1 MSLEAVVGLINPVSM
16 NPDSVDFHSLSERDI
31 VEIGK
36 GLQSADTPLLL
47 IKNFP
52 SDDTSLQNFI
62 DKIGK
67 PIVDFRSQ
75 SPVFAVKVSKY
86 HDFFKSYAN
95 SNYYFSLHTDCSDF
109 EQIPNGLAMLCVT
122 PAEQGG
128 ESIFI
133 KLTDVLAC
141 LDKADIEFLLS
152 KQWTFRN
159 RQRSIL
165 SQEPLS
171 LDPLSQYSLK
181 KDQANTKQLNYN
193 VCYNRLMI
201 EGYSEL
207 SAEELAFLDRFD
219 ALLAEHAITY
229 KLQKNELVLCN
240 NHKLLH
246 GRTDFAE
253 TSQRLIQRIRFEIG

>member
-1 MSLEAVVGLINPVSM
+1 MVVNLINSI
-16 NPDSVDFHSLSERDI
+16 SVDFNSLNDNDI
-31 VEIGK
+31 IEIGK
-36 GLQSADTPLLL
+36 DLQSANPPLLL

-52 SDDTSLQNFI
+52 NNDNLLLQFI
-62 DKIGK
+62 KGMGQ
-67 PIVDFRSQ
+67 PIIDFRSQ
-75 SPVFAVKVSKY
+75 SPIFAVEVGKY

-122 PAEQGG
+122 PAKQGG

-141 LDKADIEFLLS
+141 LDKADIEFLLN
-152 KQWTFRN
+152 KKWTFRN

-165 SQEPLS
+165 S
-171 LDPLSQYSLK
+171 
-181 KDQANTKQLNYN
+181 KDKLGYKI
-193 VCYNRLMI
+193 CYNRLMI

-207 SAEELAFLDRFD
+207 SADELAFLDKFD
-219 ALLAEHAITY
+219 KLLAEHAISY

-253 TSQRLIQRIRFEIG
+253 NSNRLIQRIRFDFLLSNS

>member
-1 MSLEAVVGLINPVSM
+1 MGAVVDWINAI
-16 NPDSVDFHSLSERDI
+16 SVDFHSLTDNDI
-31 VEIGK
+31 IEISK
-36 GLQSADTPLLL
+36 DLQSADTPLLL

-52 SDDTSLQNFI
+52 NDDKLFLQFI
-62 DKIGK
+62 EKMGQ
-67 PIVDFRSQ
+67 PIIDFRSQ
-75 SPVFAVKVSKY
+75 NPIFAVEVSKY

-109 EQIPNGLAMLCVT
+109 EHIPNGLAMLCVT

-133 KLTDVLAC
+133 KLTDVIAC
-141 LDKADIEFLLS
+141 LDKADIEFLLQ
-152 KQWTFRN
+152 KKWTFRN

-165 SQEPLS
+165 
-171 LDPLSQYSLK
+171 
-181 KDQANTKQLNYN
+181 TKGKLGYN
-193 VCYNRLMI
+193 ICYNRLMI

-207 SAEELAFLDRFD
+207 SADELAFLDKFD
-219 ALLAEHAITY
+219 KVLAEHAINY

-253 TSQRLIQRIRFEIG
+253 TSNRLIQRIRFDFY

>member
-1 MSLEAVVGLINPVSM
+1 MGLINPVSM